1 LKNIE
6 QAEQQ
11 KAVEGAV
18 GDPGAR
24 VVFLVGHDTNL
35 SNVAALLDAHWL
47 VNGYQRDDA
56 APGGAL
62 VFELWQRGGHEDEV
76 RVYYTV
82 QTPAQM
88 RNAIPL
94 TLDNPPAMSVVFLPK
109 CSQTGDKAPC
119 GYSSLRHLIESAAN
133 PAFGK

>member
-1 LKNIE
+1 VFFATVPSNLLMHILKTIE

-35 SNVAALLDAHWL
+35 SNVAALLDADWL

-56 APGGAL
+56 ATGGAL
-62 VFELWQRGGHEDEV
+62 VFELWPRGGHEDEV
-76 RVYYTV
+76 HVYYTV

-88 RNAIPL
+88 RNAIPV
-94 TLDNPPAMSVVFLPK
+94 TL
-109 CSQTGDKAPC
+109 
-119 GYSSLRHLIESAAN
+119 
-133 PAFGK
+133 